1 MNQIST
7 AITREIKEKTS
18 TSYKIPNNKTQ
29 HVNDEIM
36 KKHEKFIY
44 LKPLI

>member
-1 MNQIST
+1 MFQYELNKH
-7 AITREIKEKTS
+7 R
-18 TSYKIPNNKTQ
+18 KIPNNKTQ
-29 HVNDEIM
+29 HINDEIM